1 MAFDPKVEG
10 QSQDDRLVSHVVKG
24 YTLDNDDVMIDDP
37 IGMVGSVIKAH
48 VHLAIGSDSVV
59 QNLVKCIRRAGLDIE
74 GLVLQP
80 WASAAGVLTPTDK
93 ELGVVVLDIGGAPRT
108 SPVGKRG
115 KWNSRPLR
123 PWAATLFS
131 ATLRRCSAAT

>member
-1 MAFDPKVEG
+1 
-10 QSQDDRLVSHVVKG
+10 
-24 YTLDNDDVMIDDP
+24 MIDDP

-93 ELGVVVLDIGGAPRT
+93 ELGVVVLDIGAGTTDISCWEKGQVEFTA
-108 SPVGKRG
+108 V
-115 KWNSRPLR
+115 
-123 PWAATLFS
+123 AAMGGNTIQRDI
-131 ATLRRCSAAT
+131 AACSAAT